1 MNVYMGMGTMSLMM
15 GAGIGDSSLRLD
27 ISWEFKV
34 MLMIISNILI
44 WFILFMYIYMFSLL
58 IKIGIFEN
66 IIV

>member
-1 MNVYMGMGTMSLMM
+1 MPVLLIIIRLMMILYNLSMYECIYGMGTMSLMM

-44 WFILFMYIYMFSLL
+44 
-58 IKIGIFEN
+58 
-66 IIV
+66 